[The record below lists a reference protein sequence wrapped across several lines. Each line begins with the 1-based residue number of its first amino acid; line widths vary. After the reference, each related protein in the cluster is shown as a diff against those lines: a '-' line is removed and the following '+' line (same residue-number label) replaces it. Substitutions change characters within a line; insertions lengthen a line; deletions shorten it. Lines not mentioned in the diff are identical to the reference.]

1 MHIPLRMLVIAS
13 LAAAPARAQECPR
26 GPLALVLA
34 GGGAKGFA
42 HIGVIRV
49 LDSLGIRPD
58 LVVGTSIG
66 SIIGALYAGGLSG
79 RQIDSLTRTRALVE
93 VVRTIAN
100 RTPHAWGSVLPLL
113 LWEQG
118 PHGISIATEGVQE
131 LRTNAVLNRILLRAN
146 LLARG
151 DFDRLPIRF
160 RAVATDLRTREAV
173 SYGSG
178 DLAQVV
184 RASSAIPLVFS
195 PERIGGRFLLDG
207 GLSEN
212 VPIAAARAAGAAQVI
227 VVDLK
232 DDPVASDS
240 SELTSPKAVANRLAA
255 FLFTQPLPRLGPDD
269 VYIRPLVRGF
279 RNLDFD
285 PENREQLVLNGQAA
299 ADSVLPR
306 ARCLPRRPPV
316 QVPPLPTWLASWEVV
331 NGTARDG
338 ETMGRVLGLS
348 HDQRIDP
355 VALEAQL
362 AELPNIE
369 AFRELWLGPTG
380 LGDTI
385 TFRARKVPAAER
397 VGGIGVAYDHD
408 LGGRLWLGAL
418 DRTTLRGIEGG
429 GIVTL
434 GRYRSDFTGTVVRH
448 LGVRRMSLMPLAS
461 ILLRSEDV
469 RQFTAD
475 GSSVTTLDT
484 REAIGLAGMEW
495 ARSGSWRV
503 RVGGQA
509 TFWHSPDG
517 KNHSTGG
524 LALVA
529 RTEPGVPLSGNGEL
543 TLLGDYRYARVEV
556 GREFSKGALS
566 LAPMARLGVGDRLP
580 VQATFE
586 LGGTDGFPGLQI
598 GERRGDREAL
608 VQVQSILRVLGP
620 VGARLLL
627 AAGRSAVGGG
637 LLDQEGWLAGA
648 RIGVGAKTPI
658 GPVLFEY
665 GFASNGRRA
674 AFIRVGRWF

>member
-1 MHIPLRMLVIAS
+1 MRIPVRALIVVS
-13 LAAAPARAQECPR
+13 LAAVPAHAQECPT

-79 RQIDSLTRTRALVE
+79 REIDSLTRTLALVD
-93 VVRTIAN
+93 VTRTIGN
-100 RTPHAWGSVLPLL
+100 RTPHVWGSLLPLL

-118 PHGISIATEGVQE
+118 PHGISIATEGVHE
-131 LRTNAVLNRILLRAN
+131 VRTNAALNRILLRAN

-160 RAVATDLRTREAV
+160 RAIATDLRTREAV
-173 SYGSG
+173 SYSSG

-184 RASSAIPLVFS
+184 RASSAVPLVFS

-212 VPIAAARAAGAAQVI
+212 VPVAAARAAGAARVI

-232 DDPVASDS
+232 DDPVATDS
-240 SELTSPKAVANRLAA
+240 SELSSPQAVANRLAA
-255 FLFTQPLPRLGPDD
+255 FLFTQPLPSLGPDD
-269 VYIRPLVRGF
+269 IYIRPQVRGF
-279 RNLDFD
+279 GNLDFAAEKRD
-285 PENREQLVLNGQAA
+285 QLVINGEAA
-299 ADSVLPR
+299 ADSALSR
-306 ARCLPRRPPV
+306 ARCLARRPPV
-316 QVPPLPTWLASWEVV
+316 ERPALPGWLASWEVV
-331 NGTARDG
+331 NGSARDG

-348 HDQRIDP
+348 HNQRIDP
-355 VALEAQL
+355 VALESQL

-369 AFRELWLGPTG
+369 AFRELWIGPTG
-380 LGDTI
+380 SGDTI
-385 TFRARKVPAAER
+385 TFRAQKVAAAGR
-397 VGGIGVAYDHD
+397 VAGIGIAYDHD

-418 DRTTLRGIEGG
+418 DRVTVRGVEGS

-434 GRYRSDFTGTVVRH
+434 GRYRTDFTGTAAAH
-448 LGVRRMSLMPLAS
+448 LGVRRVSLMPLAS
-461 ILLRSEDV
+461 IVLRAENV
-469 RQFTAD
+469 RQFTDEATSFTTAD
-475 GSSVTTLDT
+475 V
-484 REAIGLAGMEW
+484 REAIGFAGAEW

-503 RVGGQA
+503 RLGAQA
-509 TFWHSPDG
+509 NFWHTPEG
-517 KNHSTGG
+517 ENRSTGG
-524 LALVA
+524 LTLTGG
-529 RTEPGVPLSGNGEL
+529 TEPGVRLRGNGQL
-543 TLLGDYRYARVEV
+543 TWLGDYRFARIEM
-556 GREFSKGALS
+556 GTTITTGALIVE
-566 LAPMARLGVGDRLP
+566 PMARVGVGDRLP
-580 VQATFE
+580 IQATFE
-586 LGGTDGFPGLQI
+586 LGGPDGFPGLQI

-608 VQVQSILRVLGP
+608 MQIQSMMRVLGP

-627 AAGRSAVGGG
+627 ATGRSAVGGG
-637 LLDQEGWLAGA
+637 LLNRDGWLLGA
-648 RIGVGAKTPI
+648 RIGVGATTPI
-658 GPVLFEY
+658 GPVAFEY

>member
-1 MHIPLRMLVIAS
+1 MRIPLRVVLVAS
-13 LAAAPARAQECPR
+13 LAAAPVRAQECPP

-42 HIGVIRV
+42 HIGVLRA

-66 SIIGALYAGGLSG
+66 SIVGALYAGGLSG
-79 RQIDSLTRTRALVE
+79 RQIDSLIRSLSLVE
-93 VVRTIAN
+93 GVRTIAN
-100 RTPHAWGSVLPLL
+100 RTPHAWGSLFPLL

-118 PHGISIATEGVQE
+118 PHGVSIATEGIQE

-173 SYGSG
+173 SYRSG
-178 DLAQVV
+178 DLVQAV

-195 PERIGGRFLLDG
+195 PERIGDRFLLDG

-212 VPIAAARAAGAAQVI
+212 LPIASARAAGAKRVI

-232 DDPVASDS
+232 DDPGAINTSD
-240 SELTSPKAVANRLAA
+240 LTSPRAVANRLAA
-255 FLFTQPLPRLGPDD
+255 FLFTQPLPALGPDD
-269 VYIRPLVRGF
+269 VYIRPMVRGF
-279 RNLDFD
+279 ANLDFD
-285 PENREQLVLNGQAA
+285 PVKRDQLVMNGRAA
-299 ADSVLPR
+299 ADSALAR

-316 QVPPLPTWLASWEVV
+316 EVPPLPSRLASWVVV
-331 NGTARDG
+331 NGSARDG

-348 HDQRIDP
+348 RGQRIDP

-380 LGDTI
+380 TGDTI
-385 TFRARKVPAAER
+385 TFRAQKVSAAER
-397 VGGIGVAYDHD
+397 VGGLGLAYDHD

-418 DRTTLRGIEGG
+418 DRVTVRGLEAS

-434 GRYRSDFTGTVVRH
+434 GRYRSDFSGIIVHH
-448 LGVRRMSLMPLAS
+448 LGVRRVSLMPLAS

-475 GSSVTTLDT
+475 GTSFATADV
-484 REAIGLAGMEW
+484 REAIGLAGIEW

-503 RVGGQA
+503 RVGGMA
-509 TFWHSPDG
+509 DWWRTPEG
-517 KNHSTGG
+517 ENRSTGG
-524 LALVA
+524 LSLVA
-529 RTEPGVPLSGNGEL
+529 RTEPGVGFKGTGEL
-543 TLLGDYRYARVEV
+543 TLLGAYRFARVEV
-556 GREFSKGALS
+556 GTTIAMGALS
-566 LAPMARLGVGDRLP
+566 VEPMARLGLGDRLP
-580 VQATFE
+580 LQATFE
-586 LGGTDGFPGLQI
+586 LGGTDGFPGLHI

-608 VQVQSILRVLGP
+608 LRVQSTLRVLGP

-627 AAGRSAVGGG
+627 AAGRTAVGGG
-637 LLDQEGWLAGA
+637 LLDQEDWLAGV
-648 RIGVGAKTPI
+648 RIGAGAATPI
-658 GPVLFEY
+658 GPVSFEY
-665 GFASNGRRA
+665 GFASNGRRT
-674 AFIRVGRWF
+674 AFVRVGRWF

>member
-1 MHIPLRMLVIAS
+1 MRMPLRTFVVVW
-13 LAAAPARAQECPR
+13 LAATPARAQECPS

-42 HIGVIRV
+42 HIGFIRV

-79 RQIDSLTRTRALVE
+79 RQIDSLTRTLALVE
-93 VVRTIAN
+93 GVRTIAN
-100 RTPHAWGSVLPLL
+100 RTPHVWGSVLPLL

-118 PHGISIATEGVQE
+118 PQGISIATEGVQE
-131 LRTNAVLNRILLRAN
+131 IRTNAALNRILLRAN

-173 SYGSG
+173 SFRSG

-212 VPIAAARAAGAAQVI
+212 VPIAAARAAGATRVI

-232 DDPVASDS
+232 DDPVATDS
-240 SELTSPKAVANRLAA
+240 SELTSPTVVANRLAV
-255 FLFTQPLPRLGPDD
+255 FLFTQRLPPLGPDD

-285 PENREQLVLNGQAA
+285 LEKRDQLVINGQGA

-316 QVPPLPTWLASWEVV
+316 EVPSLPTWLASWEVV
-331 NGTARDG
+331 NGTTRDG

-348 HDQRIDP
+348 RNQRIDP

-369 AFRELWLGPTG
+369 AFRELWIGPTG
-380 LGDTI
+380 SGDTI
-385 TFRARKVPAAER
+385 RFRAQKVTAAER
-397 VGGIGVAYDHD
+397 VGGIGLAYDHD
-408 LGGRLWLGAL
+408 LGERLWLGVL
-418 DRTTLRGIEGG
+418 DRVTVRGIEGS
-429 GIVTL
+429 GIATL
-434 GRYRSDFTGTVVRH
+434 GRFRNDFTGTVVRH
-448 LGVRRMSLMPLAS
+448 LGVRRMSLMPSAS
-461 ILLRSEDV
+461 ILLRSEKV
-469 RQFTAD
+469 RQFTTD
-475 GSSVTTLDT
+475 GTSFATLHA
-484 REAIGLAGMEW
+484 REATGFAGMEW

-509 TFWHSPDG
+509 NFWRTADG
-517 KNHSTGG
+517 ENRSTGG
-524 LALVA
+524 LTLLA
-529 RTEPGVPLSGNGEL
+529 RTEPGVRLGGNGEL
-543 TLLGDYRYARVEV
+543 TLLGDYRFAKVEV
-556 GREFSKGALS
+556 GTAFRTRTLS
-566 LAPMARLGVGDRLP
+566 LEPMARLAVGQRLP

-608 VQVQSILRVLGP
+608 VQVQSILRMVGP
-620 VGARLLL
+620 VSGRLLL
-627 AAGRSAVGGG
+627 AAGRTAVGGG

-648 RIGVGAKTPI
+648 RIGVGATTPI